1 MTLQEWAD
9 AMTSALQEQGII
21 AMPGPP
27 MNNRYATKLLLSI
40 EDGLSLG
47 AVKLYVGKRGPS
59 LVPDEL
65 HSCPPD
71 VRSRVL
77 EIWERISG
85 RPSAARRG
93 SDTLT
98 IDPSVIQVWVDGA
111 CLQAPLGY
119 RFGWAFVVQQGERD
133 LHRESGSALHS
144 GAFEHRNVGAE
155 LEAATRGLTWC
166 VLNGYKQVTVFHDYK
181 GIAAWPTGA
190 WRTNTPSTREYARFI
205 KALPIEITWQKVPA
219 HQGIAMNELVDQL
232 ANRAAAESPALP
244 IPASSTTD
252 PVM

>member
-1 MTLQEWAD
+1 MTLEQLAD
-9 AMTSALQEQGII
+9 AMTSGLQEQGII
-21 AMPGPP
+21 ATPGPS
-27 MNNRYATKLLLSI
+27 MNNQYATKLLLSI
-40 EDGLSLG
+40 ENGLSLG

-65 HSCPPD
+65 HSCSPD
-71 VRSRVL
+71 VRLRIL
-77 EIWERISG
+77 EAWERISG
-85 RPSAARRG
+85 PSSAAANGRD
-93 SDTLT
+93 SFA

-111 CLQAPLGY
+111 CLQAPLGF
-119 RFGWAFVVQQGERD
+119 RFGWAFVIQQGDRE
-133 LHRESGSALHS
+133 LHRDSGSLLQS

-155 LEAATRGLTWC
+155 LEAATRALTWC
-166 VLNGYKQVTVFHDYK
+166 VLNGYKQVTVYHDYE

-190 WRTNTPSTREYARFI
+190 WRANTPPTREYARFV
-205 KALPIEITWQKVPA
+205 KALPLEITWQKVPA

-244 IPASSTTD
+244 IPASSTPD

>member
-1 MTLQEWAD
+1 MTLQELAE
-9 AMTSALQEQGII
+9 AMTAGLQELGII
-21 AMPGPP
+21 ATPGPS
-27 MNNRYATKLLLSI
+27 MNNQYSTKLLLCI
-40 EDGLSLG
+40 ENGPSLG

-71 VRSRVL
+71 VRSRIL
-77 EIWERISG
+77 EVWERISG
-85 RPSAARRG
+85 RPTGG
-93 SDTLT
+93 STGRDSFA

-111 CLQAPLGY
+111 CLKVPLGY
-119 RFGWAFVVQQGERD
+119 RFGWAFLVQQGDRE
-133 LHRESGSALHS
+133 LHRESGNLLYS

-155 LEAATRGLTWC
+155 LEAATRALSWC
-166 VLNGYKQVTVFHDYK
+166 HLNGYKQVTVFHDYK

-190 WRTNTPSTREYARFI
+190 WRANTLSTREYARFV

-244 IPASSTTD
+244 IPASSTPD

>member
-1 MTLQEWAD
+1 MTLQELAD
-9 AMTSALQEQGII
+9 AMTSGLQEQGII
-21 AMPGPP
+21 ATPGPS
-27 MNNRYATKLLLSI
+27 MNNHYAAKLLVQI
-40 EDGLSLG
+40 QNGPSLG
-47 AVKLYVGKRGPS
+47 AIKLYVGKRGPT

-71 VRSRVL
+71 AQSRIL
-77 EIWERISG
+77 EVWERISG
-85 RPSAARRG
+85 RLSTSPSGRDSFA
-93 SDTLT
+93 

-119 RFGWAFVVQQGERD
+119 RFGWAFVIQQGDRE
-133 LHRESGSALHS
+133 LHRDSGSLLQS

-155 LEAATRGLTWC
+155 LEAATRALTWC
-166 VLNGYKQVTVFHDYK
+166 VLNGYKQVTVYHDYK

-190 WRTNTPSTREYARFI
+190 WRANTPSTSEYARFV

-232 ANRAAAESPALP
+232 ANRAAADSPALP
-244 IPASSTTD
+244 IPVSSAPD